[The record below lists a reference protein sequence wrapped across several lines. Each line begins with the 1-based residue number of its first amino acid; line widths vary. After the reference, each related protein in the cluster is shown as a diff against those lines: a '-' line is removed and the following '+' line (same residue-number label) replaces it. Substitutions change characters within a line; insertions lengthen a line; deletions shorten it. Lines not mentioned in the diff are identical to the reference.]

1 MKPLDRPLR
10 GKLEKT
16 VKEARDIAEAAA
28 RAALER
34 LGVAESALFPHL
46 TTEEKDLRR
55 RLRAHGRQLGDQ
67 LNNDQTQSMNIL
79 VEAVAYEHWHRM
91 LFARFLAE
99 NNLLMYPDP
108 NDPVPVTLE
117 ECEELAA
124 DEGAANG
131 WELAARFATLMLPQI
146 FRPDSPVFQ
155 LNLPPEHQQK
165 LERLAADLPKEVFTA
180 SDSLGW
186 VYQFWQA
193 KRKEEVNNS
202 EVKIGARELPAVTQL
217 FTEAYMVDFLLDNSL
232 GAWWASRR
240 LTEADCHNAASEAE
254 LREKAAI
261 SGVQLKYLRFVR
273 TSATSR
279 TSPLNPLSIN
289 GEGTLKKPSVT
300 AHNFVAPEKLEA
312 ARQLRREPTPKESE
326 AWEWLRDRR
335 MLGMK
340 WRRQQVIEGFIA
352 DFYCAEHHLALE
364 IDGEVHQSDE
374 AAEYD
379 QIREQIFAGKG
390 ITTLRINNKDCTR
403 DNLQSQIEKA
413 ITSPSPSMERGP
425 GGEVMEKEPG
435 NEMLWSPAAGTFPS
449 WPERLADLKM
459 LDPCCGSGHFL
470 VAALLML
477 TPMRMELEGL
487 SAREA
492 VDAVLRDNLHGL
504 EIDRRCVELAAFA
517 LALAAWT
524 YPGAGGYRVLP
535 ELNLACS
542 GVEIKAEEKDWLALA
557 GDDGSLRLALDEL
570 YKQFKD
576 APLLGSLIN
585 PKENLDLDTDSL
597 FGLKWEDV
605 APLLAKALADKN
617 DDEKIEMGVV
627 AKGSVKA
634 AEILSSKYHWIATNV
649 PYLARGKQCETLR
662 DFCEARYPAAKND
675 LATVFL
681 DRCLNLCTE
690 HGTACIVLPQNWL
703 FLCTYKKFREQLL
716 KQHTWHMV
724 ARLGPG
730 AFETISGEIV
740 KETMI

>member
-1 MKPLDRPLR
+1 
-10 GKLEKT
+10 
-16 VKEARDIAEAAA
+16 
-28 RAALER
+28 
-34 LGVAESALFPHL
+34 PHL

-165 LERLAADLPKEVFTA
+165 LERLATDLPKEVFTA

-202 EVKIGARELPAVTQL
+202 EVKIGAQELPAVTQL

-240 LTEADCHNAASEAE
+240 LTEADCRSAASEAE

-261 SGVQLKYLRFVR
+261 PGVPLKYLRFVR
-273 TSATSR
+273 TSSTS
-279 TSPLNPLSIN
+279 S
-289 GEGTLKKPSVT
+289 
-300 AHNFVAPEKLEA
+300 LEA
-312 ARQLRREPTPKESE
+312 
-326 AWEWLRDRR
+326 
-335 MLGMK
+335 
-340 WRRQQVIEGFIA
+340 V
-352 DFYCAEHHLALE
+352 
-364 IDGEVHQSDE
+364 
-374 AAEYD
+374 
-379 QIREQIFAGKG
+379 
-390 ITTLRINNKDCTR
+390 
-403 DNLQSQIEKA
+403 
-413 ITSPSPSMERGP
+413 
-425 GGEVMEKEPG
+425 
-435 NEMLWSPAAGTFPS
+435 WSPAAGTFPS
-449 WPERLADLKM
+449 WPERLTDLKM

-524 YPGAGGYRVLP
+524 YPGTGGYHVLP
-535 ELNLACS
+535 ELNIACS

-576 APLLGSLIN
+576 APVLGSLIN

-605 APLLAKALADKN
+605 DPLLAKALADKN
-617 DDEKIEMGVV
+617 NDEKIEMGVV
-627 AKGSVKA
+627 AKGSAKA

-649 PYLARGKQCETLR
+649 PYLARGKQCENLR
-662 DFCEARYPAAKND
+662 DFCEEYYPAAKND

-681 DRCLNLCTE
+681 GRCLDLCEE
-690 HGTACIVLPQNWL
+690 HGAACIVLPQNWL
-703 FLCTYKKFREQLL
+703 FLSTYKKFREQLL
-716 KQHTWHMV
+716 KEHTWHLV
-724 ARLGPG
+724 ARLGEGGFESSAAAG
-730 AFETISGEIV
+730 AFVAMLVISRGTRIPSPFMERGLGGEVSGLDVSEYRTAADKAEHLLTEEV
-740 KETMI
+740 KQMKQAKQLENPDARVTLEAENSNIRLLSMYADGLNGMHGGDSMHYRFLFWEIQDLSIWHF